1 MKGLLFIPCLLVGL
15 LPAAAQGQEKNAAVW
30 RDPFWPVGYVPEAQ
44 RDKPSQAPVKVQPM
58 IAPRRVAEPP
68 KPVIDW
74 GKARRHLRISGY
86 AEGNGI
92 RSCFI
97 NGKLYSEGESVVLDQ
112 DGFRYTW
119 RLVKIDRE
127 PARNEFEE
135 VSAQPVPPARPER

>member
-15 LPAAAQGQEKNAAVW
+15 LSAVAQEQEAQETVW

-44 RDKPSQAPVKVQPM
+44 RDKPSQAPVKVQPT

-68 KPVIDW
+68 KPVVDW
-74 GKARRHLRISGY
+74 AKARRHLRVSGY
-86 AEGNGI
+86 AEGKAI

-97 NGKLYSEGESVVLDQ
+97 NGRLYSEGESVVLDQ

-119 RLVKIDRE
+119 RVVKIDRE

>member
-15 LPAAAQGQEKNAAVW
+15 LSAVAQEQEAQETVW

-44 RDKPSQAPVKVQPM
+44 RDKPSQAPVKVQPT

-68 KPVIDW
+68 KPVVDW
-74 GKARRHLRISGY
+74 AKARRHLRVSGY
-86 AEGNGI
+86 AEGKAI

-97 NGKLYSEGESVVLDQ
+97 NGRLYSEGESVVLDQ